1 MMLFGVD
8 FQAPQSFCGI
18 GFGLKRLILYDI
30 LGAIRTI
37 VLYSSLF
44 FSCLFFSP
52 LLSSYLYSNVIQ
64 MNTRVIRMYSTTIHN
79 SRPKPCGVGRDVR
92 GGLCGEYP
100 LARCFGL
107 FHCAYWLT
115 GVGTRFL
122 VSFGS
127 SSCSQIATR
136 LTARTSFGRYESR
149 A

>member
-1 MMLFGVD
+1 
-8 FQAPQSFCGI
+8 
-18 GFGLKRLILYDI
+18 
-30 LGAIRTI
+30 
-37 VLYSSLF
+37 
-44 FSCLFFSP
+44 
-52 LLSSYLYSNVIQ
+52 
-64 MNTRVIRMYSTTIHN
+64 MYSTTIHN

-92 GGLCGEYP
+92 GGLWSFVVESHPHVVVSQEEFVFCPDGDSATFEPLIPDRQIHGFVAFELLPTLVGVLCGEYP

-136 LTARTSFGRYESR
+136 LPARTSFGRYESR